1 MKPRHTL
8 YTPKWYDWPIISR
21 LRVWASLLRVETHRR
36 WSMQNSHLSPSS
48 DGKVRGSM
56 VLEHFY
62 QREGSQQV
70 PDGTRPWSPLFY
82 TLTHW
87 PNSPRQQKICDAKR
101 IYSCL
106 GILGIWLLS
115 GIATKSSDF
124 NLPSKDKKWF
134 QEKPRWWTIEHSV
147 H

>member
-1 MKPRHTL
+1 MNMKTRHTL

-36 WSMQNSHLSPSS
+36 SSMHNSYLSPSS
-48 DGKVRGSM
+48 DGKVD
-56 VLEHFY
+56 LEHFY

-70 PDGTRPWSPLFY
+70 PEGTRPRSPLFY